1 MKTEQSMK
9 ASGKMEKCMELE
21 HSHGPMETS
30 MKGIGKMGK
39 RMGRERFFIRME
51 ANWKENSKTTVLGT
65 QLFTKNKTNIC
76 Y

>member
-30 MKGIGKMGK
+30 MKEIGKMGR
-39 RMGRERFFIRME
+39 RMGRERLFIMME
-51 ANWKENSKTTVLGT
+51 ANWKENSETTVPGI
-65 QLFTKNKTNIC
+65 QLFTTNKSEIC
-76 Y
+76 F